1 MEYKVHGQI
10 EVKHKSQ
17 LLTKEYIYI
26 YDLVHLIHTIGP
38 KEQFV
43 PIEAP

>member
-1 MEYKVHGQI
+1 MECKVHGQI

-17 LLTKEYIYI
+17 LLTKEYIY
-26 YDLVHLIHTIGP
+26 DLVHLIHTIGP

-43 PIEAP
+43 PSEAP

>member
-1 MEYKVHGQI
+1 MECKVHGWI
-10 EVKHKSQ
+10 EVKHKAQ
-17 LLTKEYIYI
+17 LLTKEYI

-43 PIEAP
+43 PSEAP